1 MDKPANIPD
10 DFFNATKICKIFKK
24 EFKTYYVRTE
34 SKKLFQE
41 IRDKFHVKNKEI
53 IRQIGTNVW
62 VHPIIAINMAQW
74 ASPKIAVEIA
84 QQKTD
89 PITILK
95 KVAEAAEPKQ
105 EPLQMSEFDMRLKK
119 ALEFNPRK

>member
-1 MDKPANIPD
+1 
-10 DFFNATKICKIFKK
+10 
-24 EFKTYYVRTE
+24 
-34 SKKLFQE
+34 
-41 IRDKFHVKNKEI
+41 
-53 IRQIGTNVW
+53 
-62 VHPIIAINMAQW
+62 MAQW
-74 ASPKIAVEIA
+74 ASPKIAVEMA

-95 KVAEAAEPKQ
+95 KVAEEAEPKQ